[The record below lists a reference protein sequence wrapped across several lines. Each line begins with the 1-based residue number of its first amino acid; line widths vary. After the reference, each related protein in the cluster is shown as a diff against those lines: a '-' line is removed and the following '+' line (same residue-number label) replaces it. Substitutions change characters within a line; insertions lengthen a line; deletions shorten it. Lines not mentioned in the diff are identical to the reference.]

1 MKQVEVSAAI
11 IINNKKILCVQRG
24 PNKFE
29 YISNKFEFPGGK
41 VESGELPSDA
51 AIREIYEELK
61 MTISVEREFLTVNHI
76 YPDFKIKMHSFIC
89 STLTQELELSEHIS
103 FQWLDKS
110 ELKFL
115 DWAAADIPIVDKLIK
130 ELER

>member
-61 MTISVEREFLTVNHI
+61 MTISVEREFLTVNHQ
-76 YPDFKIKMHSFIC
+76 YPDFEVKMHSFIC
-89 STLTQELELSEHIS
+89 STLTQEVELSEHIS

-115 DWAAADIPIVDKLIK
+115 DWAAADIPIVDRLIK

>member
-1 MKQVEVSAAI
+1 MKQVQVSAAI

-24 PNKFE
+24 INKFE

-41 VESGELPSDA
+41 VESSELPSDT
-51 AIREIYEELK
+51 AIREVYEELK
-61 MTISVEREFLTVNHI
+61 MTISVEREFLTVNHQ
-76 YPDFKIKMHSFIC
+76 YPDFEVKMYSFIC
-89 STLTQELELSEHIS
+89 STLTKELELSEHIS

-115 DWAAADIPIVDKLIK
+115 DWAAADIPIVDRLIK